1 MTPRQVL
8 VGNWFAQNW
17 KTIFGLTV
25 AGLTA
30 WFSLKA
36 QVAGKAEKV
45 DVDLLR
51 VEVLDVRGEI
61 QHLHGDVE
69 DLISL
74 ECRGDSTFACR
85 RHNLP

>member
-1 MTPRQVL
+1 MTRQAL
-8 VGNWFAQNW
+8 IGEWVGQNW
-17 KTIFGLTV
+17 KSLLGFLV

-61 QHLHGDVE
+61 RHLHGDVE
-69 DLISL
+69 DLIQL